1 MSEFRESIQETKSS
15 LLDLDVLL
23 QRTKSLT
30 TLPSERMAPIRDA
43 HDTPVDAIIS
53 AIEELSKRLREREA
67 LQQTERRN
75 LHLEMKRVRV
85 KIERAIDQL
94 EAALGCRPEH
104 VSEGAQQQDVT
115 SRSDDAR
122 VKMDSPSVDEYVRQ
136 GKLLLQRNQYE
147 ACLELMTLTL
157 TEHRG
162 TEAIY
167 DLARE
172 CRRHLEDQQL
182 QEEMVVHLDNLKKEA
197 MDQFDREQFKECV
210 NTFAFLCELEPENQ
224 LLQDYLKLSQQQVL
238 ETQRVALLDEDSAVR
253 LTAINTMPIREAMAT
268 SADSATLSSEPP
280 ESNDNLGIAD
290 RNQRED
296 VEGKDTSQGKFLNET
311 AADRQSVKHRNSV
324 LTNWK
329 TLSLASYLI
338 VLVLVLGIHKLL
350 TTEASLGDSLIVHS
364 EPPDSTVF
372 VNGVLRGQTPLKLQ
386 SLEPGTYDIRIQ
398 KDGYVPHCSRIRL
411 EGNQPNVVSTGL
423 ETWPAQ
429 PTSKNSSALSLKSL
443 SVDGDLVEQLEVCE
457 RILKVNPKNPAVRT
471 LQASVRNQLF
481 EQIDEA
487 VKGRRWRAAQDKLN
501 ALLRVAPADQAA
513 RKRLRL
519 VNTKLQSDLT
529 TASHAGPS
537 SNVQVEELQRRISSA
552 IASSNYFPPSP
563 ESALELIRSLKQQV
577 PQSSFAEEQLGLI
590 RGKTTRQAQLI
601 FRRETLKVREC

>member
-1 MSEFRESIQETKSS
+1 
-15 LLDLDVLL
+15 
-23 QRTKSLT
+23 
-30 TLPSERMAPIRDA
+30 MAPTRDA
-43 HDTPVDAIIS
+43 HDTSVDAIIS
-53 AIEELSKRLREREA
+53 AVEELANRLRKKEG

-75 LHLEMKRVRV
+75 LHRQMERVQV
-85 KIERAIDQL
+85 KIERAIEQL
-94 EAALGCRPEH
+94 EAALRCRPEH
-104 VSEGAQQQDVT
+104 VSEGAQQQDLN
-115 SRSDDAR
+115 SRNDDAR
-122 VKMDSPSVDEYVRQ
+122 VDMDGLSVSEYVSQ

-147 ACLELMTLTL
+147 ACLELMTLAL
-157 TEHRG
+157 TERRC

-197 MDQFDREQFKECV
+197 MDQFDREQFKECA
-210 NTFAFLCELEPENQ
+210 NTFAFLCELEAENQ
-224 LLQDYLKLSQQQVL
+224 VLQDYLKLSQQQVL
-238 ETQRVALLDEDSAVR
+238 ETQRVALLNEDSAVQ

-268 SADSATLSSEPP
+268 SPHSATLSSEPP
-280 ESNDNLGIAD
+280 QSNDNFGITD

-296 VEGKDTSQGKFLNET
+296 VEGKDTSQAKSLEET
-311 AADRQSVKHRNSV
+311 ASDREPAKRRSSV

-329 TLSLASYLI
+329 TLGVASYLI
-338 VLVLVLGIHKLL
+338 VLVLMLGIHKLL

-411 EGNQPNVVSTGL
+411 ERNQPNVVSTGL

-429 PTSKNSSALSLKSL
+429 PTSQNSSVLSLKSL

-457 RILKVNPKNPAVRT
+457 RILKDSPKSPAVT
-471 LQASVRNQLF
+471 SLKASLRNQLF

-487 VKGRRWRAAQDKLN
+487 VKGTRWRAAQDKLN

-529 TASHAGPS
+529 TASNAGPS

-552 IASSNYFPPSP
+552 IASSNYFPPST
-563 ESALELIRSLKQQV
+563 ESALELIRSLKQIV
-577 PQSSFAEEQLGLI
+577 PESSFAEEQLGLI
-590 RGKTTRQAQLI
+590 RGKTTRQAQLMI
-601 FRRETLKVREC
+601 QAGNLEGARMLVHQLNPHFSGASELGALTESLKSHDVKRLQRWF